1 MFLYPKQY
9 LDLIVC
15 KQVRSLMSGRKGKG
29 ASVGRLLSYATSG
42 GPKKPNYPLDDR
54 SLYQCGGPKRRSHPR
69 VSLAWVIVLLAV
81 ILPATAQS
89 ADNQNPPA
97 QIFVTSDVC
106 LACHNNLVTESGL
119 DVSIGSNWQSSLMAH
134 SSRDPYWQA
143 SVRRE
148 TLAHPS
154 AKDSIEDEC
163 SACHMPMARYG
174 SKIRNRHGSVFVYLP
189 ILPARGAASQLAADG
204 VSCAMCHQIREDKL
218 GSEESFTA
226 GFVVDSTTPLGRRPI
241 FGPYDIDRGRSR
253 IMQSA
258 SRMEPTMGSHV
269 QDSTLCASCHTLY
282 THTRGPDGEVLGTL
296 PEQVPY
302 LEWKHSAY
310 EGSDSCQ
317 SCHMPLLTDKMH
329 ISSVM
334 GQLRENFSRHV
345 FRGGNFF
352 MPKIFNRYRNELGV
366 SALSQDLTLASK
378 ETENHLKTKTA
389 RIAFAHV
396 ENSSDT
402 LTADVTVT
410 NLAGHKLP
418 TAYPSRRAWI
428 RFKVSDAQG
437 RTVFESGRVNPNG
450 SIRGNIN
457 DEDAERFE
465 KHHDQ
470 IHSTDQV
477 QIYEAIMATPDGH
490 VTTGLI
496 EAIRFIKDNR
506 ILPKGFE
513 KTTAAADVM
522 VHGQAADD
530 ANFKGAGDTIRY
542 RILVD
547 PNRGPF
553 NIRAELMYQPIAF
566 RWAQNLKLEQ
576 AKEIDRFVAYYNAM
590 SGQSWTVL
598 ASASTIVR

>member
-1 MFLYPKQY
+1 
-9 LDLIVC
+9 
-15 KQVRSLMSGRKGKG
+15 
-29 ASVGRLLSYATSG
+29 
-42 GPKKPNYPLDDR
+42 
-54 SLYQCGGPKRRSHPR
+54 
-69 VSLAWVIVLLAV
+69 VLLTV
-81 ILPATAQS
+81 TLPVAAQS
-89 ADNQNPPA
+89 ADGRNPPA

-106 LACHNNLVTESGL
+106 LACHNNLITESGL
-119 DVSIGSNWQSSLMAH
+119 DVSIGANWQSSLMAH

-154 AKDSIEDEC
+154 AKESIEDEC
-163 SACHMPMARYG
+163 SACHMPMARYR
-174 SKIRNRHGSVFVYLP
+174 SKIRNRHGSVFAYLP
-189 ILPARGAASQLAADG
+189 ILPTRGLASRLAADG
-204 VSCAMCHQIREDKL
+204 VSCAMCHQIQEDKL
-218 GSEESFTA
+218 GTKESFTA

-258 SRMEPTMGSHV
+258 SQMEPTMADHV
-269 QDSTLCASCHTLY
+269 QDSALCASCHTLY

-310 EGSDSCQ
+310 EGRDSCQ

-334 GQLRENFSRHV
+334 GQLREDFSRHV

-378 ETENHLKTKTA
+378 ETETHLKTNTA
-389 RIAFAHV
+389 RIAFARV
-396 ENSSDT
+396 DNASDT
-402 LTADVTVT
+402 LTAEVTVT

-437 RTVFESGRVNPNG
+437 RTVFESGRVNPDG

-457 DEDAERFE
+457 DADKKRFE

-470 IHSTDQV
+470 IDSTDQV
-477 QIYEAIMATPDGH
+477 QIYEAIMATPDDH

-506 ILPKGFE
+506 ILPKGFN
-513 KTTAAADVM
+513 KTTAVTDVM

-530 ANFKGAGDTIRY
+530 ANFSGAGDTIRY
-542 RILVD
+542 RIPVD
-547 PNRGPF
+547 PDRGPF
-553 NIRAELMYQPIAF
+553 NVRAELLYQPIAF
-566 RWAQNLKLEQ
+566 RWAQNLKQQQ
-576 AKEIDRFVAYYNAM
+576 AKEIDRFVAYYESM
-590 SGQSWTVL
+590 SEQSWTVL
-598 ASASTIVR
+598 ASTSTIVR

>member
-9 LDLIVC
+9 LDLIVF
-15 KQVRSLMSGRKGKG
+15 KQARSLITGCKGKG
-29 ASVGRLLSYATSG
+29 ASVGSLLSYAAFG
-42 GPKKPNYPLDDR
+42 GPKNPKYALGGR
-54 SLYQCGGPKRRSHPR
+54 SLYQCRRPKRRSCRR

-81 ILPATAQS
+81 TFPVTAQS
-89 ADNQNPPA
+89 ADDQNPPA

-106 LACHNNLVTESGL
+106 LACHNNLITESGL
-119 DVSIGSNWQSSLMAH
+119 DVSIGANWQSSLMAH

-154 AKDSIEDEC
+154 AKESIEDEC
-163 SACHMPMARYG
+163 SACHMPMARYR
-174 SKIRNRHGSVFVYLP
+174 SKIRNRHGSVFAYLP
-189 ILPARGAASQLAADG
+189 ILPARGLAGRLAADG

-218 GSEESFTA
+218 GTKESFTA

-258 SRMEPTMGSHV
+258 SRMEPTLASHV

-310 EGSDSCQ
+310 EGRDSCQ

-378 ETENHLKTKTA
+378 ETETHLKTNTA
-389 RIAFAHV
+389 RIAFARV
-396 ENSSDT
+396 DNSSDT

-576 AKEIDRFVAYYNAM
+576 AKEIDRFVAYYESM